1 MKKTILIL
9 LILIALS
16 LSVLAYF
23 NILKGIYIFC
33 AIMVFVSLSAFLF
46 LRSIGK
52 NAVNKGVPAVATII
66 KCDVADFTM
75 SSGMASKSFVLKME
89 VSVTNEKGETW
100 QTKMVEHIPDFQAAT
115 FQPGLKFKVMYDEN
129 NRKKVKAFRSVID
142 SNTIEI
148 VV

>member
-1 MKKTILIL
+1 MKKTILTL

-16 LSVLAYF
+16 FFVLAYF
-23 NILKGIYIFC
+23 NMLKGIYIFC
-33 AIMVFVSLSAFLF
+33 AIMVFIPLIIFLF
-46 LRSIGK
+46 LRRIGK
-52 NAVNKGVPAVATII
+52 NASNKGVPAVATIL
-66 KCDVADFTM
+66 KCDVANFTM

-100 QTKMVEHIPDFQAAT
+100 QTKMVEHIPNFQAAA

-129 NRKKVKAFRSVID
+129 NRNKVKAFRSIID